1 MPHVDMLCN
10 RIQARQVEAVERK
23 NAGTEFISAIDKIW
37 NGTDA
42 TVTEEVKE
50 DCQTDDREDKGW
62 RIESHRIPDAK
73 EVCDLTTEEAE
84 ARFKCTNHLDA
95 SKLLDSVNFAGYS
108 KKFSDSILDLAVE
121 S

>member
-1 MPHVDMLCN
+1 MP
-10 RIQARQVEAVERK
+10 VEL
-23 NAGTEFISAIDKIW
+23 ISAIDKIW

-50 DCQTDDREDKGW
+50 DCQTDGREDKGR

-73 EVCDLTTEEAE
+73 EVCDLTTEE

-108 KKFSDSILDLAVE
+108 KKFSDNILDLAVE